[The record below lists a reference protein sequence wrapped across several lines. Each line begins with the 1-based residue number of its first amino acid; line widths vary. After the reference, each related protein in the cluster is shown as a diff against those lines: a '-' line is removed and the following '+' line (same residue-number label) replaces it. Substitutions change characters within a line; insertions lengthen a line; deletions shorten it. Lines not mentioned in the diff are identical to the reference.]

1 MKAKNDR
8 KGFSSAEELPNPA
21 ESGTRVDVNA
31 EQMGVQ
37 PDGGEVLYELNGDQP
52 LKNDDF
58 VVLTDNIKCCI
69 LRMSD
74 LLRLEAEGN
83 YSRVYWIG
91 SSMLI
96 RRPLRDC
103 EKRLDRSKFF
113 RARRDCIVNLEHV
126 KHTRI
131 VDLMRYV
138 FVLQDGTEVTLS
150 RRQSLVLRKS
160 RALSAVSIAEFGPS
174 LPLLGSFFNKFTIAA
189 EIAKMCWII

>member
-1 MKAKNDR
+1 MKAKIVRKAFGSPEEPHHPVEKGPHIAETAQQNGIEADR
-8 KGFSSAEELPNPA
+8 
-21 ESGTRVDVNA
+21 
-31 EQMGVQ
+31 
-37 PDGGEVLYELNGDQP
+37 GEVLYELSGDQP
-52 LKNDDF
+52 LGNDDF

-83 YSRVYWIG
+83 YTRVYWIG

-138 FVLQDGTEVTLS
+138 FVLEDGTEVTLS

-160 RALSAVSIAEFGPS
+160 RAL
-174 LPLLGSFFNKFTIAA
+174 
-189 EIAKMCWII
+189 